1 MIHFCSNIWQKSRLE
16 FSSFCWKILVDR
28 LNTFKS
34 FKSKFCKKKKKRT
47 SKESNFGINPES
59 VYSTLLNRL
68 IVSSRFRYLHN
79 WRRKFRILE
88 SYPYSRY
95 NVIVRVLSSFH
106 CWSIDISILFSPFT
120 CSNFIQVKRRLLKE
134 AVIIYTGVW
143 NTFVSLWASFG
154 SRISFLAPRY
164 FVLTRCL
171 SLSLS

>member
-1 MIHFCSNIWQKSRLE
+1 MILLFKYLTKISVGILFVLLKNSR
-16 FSSFCWKILVDR
+16 R
-28 LNTFKS
+28 S
-34 FKSKFCKKKKKRT
+34 FKYDQNSVKKKKKELRKNQI
-47 SKESNFGINPES
+47 SGINPES

-143 NTFVSLWASFG
+143 NTLYRCELLLGIALVSWRHG
-154 SRISFLAPRY
+154 ISF
-164 FVLTRCL
+164 
-171 SLSLS
+171 